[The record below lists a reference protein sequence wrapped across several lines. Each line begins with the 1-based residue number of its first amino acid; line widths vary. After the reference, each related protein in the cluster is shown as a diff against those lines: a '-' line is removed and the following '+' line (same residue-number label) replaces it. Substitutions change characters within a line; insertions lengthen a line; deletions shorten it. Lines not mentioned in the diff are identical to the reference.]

1 MIELAVRHE
10 TFPLAS
16 PFTISRGSRTQSDVV
31 LVELTQEG
39 VTGRGECLP
48 YARYGETIGGV
59 IETIE
64 SQRKAL
70 AHGLD
75 RTGLQKALPAG
86 AARNAL
92 DCAFWDLEAKQA
104 GCRVWELLG
113 RPKPR
118 PVITAYTL
126 SLDSAEKMGE
136 AAAKEAARP
145 LLKLKLAGPEN
156 LDRIAA
162 VRAHAPR
169 ARIILDA
176 NEGWTPA
183 IYAELAP
190 HLAVLG
196 VELVEQPFP
205 AGEDQALATM
215 QRPVPICADESCHD
229 TASLESLVGLY
240 DFINIKL
247 DKTGGLTEALTLKD
261 AARVHGL
268 RVMVGSMLA
277 TSLSMAPAVLVAQDA
292 EVVDL
297 DGPLLLAEDRPDGL
311 LYEGSEVYPPTP
323 ALWG

>member
-1 MIELAVRHE
+1 MIDLTVRHE

-31 LVELTQEG
+31 LVELTQGG

-48 YARYGETIGGV
+48 YARYGETIEGV
-59 IETIE
+59 VDTMEGL
-64 SQRKAL
+64 RGAL
-70 AHGLD
+70 AGGLD
-75 RTGLQKALPAG
+75 RTGLQKVLPPG

-104 GCRVWELLG
+104 GCRVWDLLG
-113 RPKPR
+113 HPAPG
-118 PVITAYTL
+118 PVVTAYTL
-126 SLDSAEKMGE
+126 SFDSAEKMGE

-162 VRAHAPR
+162 VRAQAPL

-196 VELVEQPFP
+196 VELVEQPLP

-215 QRPVPICADESCHD
+215 QRPVPICADESCQD
-229 TASLESLVGLY
+229 SAGLDALVGLY

-247 DKTGGLTEALTLKD
+247 DKTGGLTEALALKA
-261 AARVHGL
+261 AARAHGL
-268 RVMVGSMLA
+268 RIMVGSMLA
-277 TSLSMAPAVLVAQDA
+277 TSLSMAPALLVAQEA

-297 DGPLLLAEDRPDGL
+297 DGPLLLAHDRPDGL
-311 LYEGSEVYPPTP
+311 RYEDSRVYPSTP